1 MDNTNYDDMN
11 FTILDNNGKEV
22 FCDII
27 SLIPNEDNTKTYV
40 VFTDYSKD
48 EDDNIV
54 FMYGN
59 LVIDGEDIN
68 LERNVSEDE
77 VTYIKSKLGDDFCNH
92 VIDYLKK
99 ENIYE

>member
-11 FTILDNNGKEV
+11 FTILDKNGKEV

-27 SLIPNEDNTKTYV
+27 SIIPNDDNTKTYV

-54 FMYGN
+54 FLYGN
-59 LVIDGEDIN
+59 LVVKDEEVE
-68 LERNVSEDE
+68 LETDVNEEE
-77 VTYIKSKLGDDFCNH
+77 VHYIKSKLGDDFCNH
-92 VIDYLKK
+92 VIEYLKREK
-99 ENIYE
+99 IYE